1 MPRKGVNTTIAILV
15 AILVFSAVGYALI
28 TIVGGGVTDTFNQ
41 LNPFIESSGEAA
53 DCNVIRSKC
62 NNQCA
67 NACVQNDVPP
77 QQIQIQHDDI
87 TITCGQHNCTSSWQ
101 CRCD

>member
-1 MPRKGVNTTIAILV
+1 MKRSGVNTTIAILV

-28 TIVGGGVTDTFNQ
+28 TVVGGSITDVFDQ
-41 LNPFIESSGEAA
+41 INPLVEGGGEAA

-62 NNQCA
+62 STQCS
-67 NACVQNDVPP
+67 NACLSGGVAPNEIYID
-77 QQIQIQHDDI
+77 HDDV
-87 TITCGQHNCTSSWQ
+87 TIDCYSNNCTRTWQ